1 MARNHNFNS
10 YGYSSHG
17 GGGTGGRGRNNHNH
31 SNHTHNNNHRDPRD
45 VRSTY
50 HHEQQHNDHN
60 QYAHH
65 APYNRYHHDPYPHS
79 GRPSFRGNFNSLQN
93 EQQHQRDFQ
102 DEQVTQRTINP
113 PRSTHPAGTI
123 SSATERKTITVEYD
137 TEWNRRTRTFEQLM
151 NIPSLYERIE
161 RFEELPSTEQ
171 LILFFPE
178 DWSPESLPPLQ
189 EPTHW
194 PGKIQN
200 ALQTCVNK
208 IPELFYSDE
217 QMDYDDDDV
226 DPADEMYAPPRNNG
240 QEYARRFIS
249 ALPYCHPFLA
259 GFHVLPLLAL
269 AGKGT
274 MCYCPC
280 SQKQRMDRWQRFFLP
295 ESMLDDPNS
304 FRCTFHGPK
313 SPHEL
318 YKHIAD
324 VASTCNYHKLL
335 QTFLLTAFADYH
347 QPGMRHIE
355 LENKGDFK
363 HKEAQA
369 FVAKE
374 IKKYVLSFC
383 EVADDAVI
391 GDAAFH

>member
-1 MARNHNFNS
+1 MSRNHQFNG

-31 SNHTHNNNHRDPRD
+31 SNNGNHDHHRDPRD
-45 VRSTY
+45 ARSTY
-50 HHEQQHNDHN
+50 RHEQQYSGHN
-60 QYAHH
+60 QYARH
-65 APYNRYHHDPYPHS
+65 APYHQYQRPSSFNDPPVHA
-79 GRPSFRGNFNSLQN
+79 GPPSFRGNVNSLPHGTQAI
-93 EQQHQRDFQ
+93 
-102 DEQVTQRTINP
+102 QVTEPTIDP
-113 PRSTHPAGTI
+113 SQSTHPTGLRA
-123 SSATERKTITVEYD
+123 SESERKRATVEYD
-137 TEWNRRTRTFEQLM
+137 TEWNRRTRTLERFI
-151 NIPSLYERIE
+151 NIPSLNVRLQH
-161 RFEELPSTEQ
+161 FKELPNAEQ

-178 DWSPESLPPLQ
+178 DWSPETLPPLQ
-189 EPTHW
+189 EPVHW
-194 PGKIQN
+194 PGQIRH
-200 ALQTCVNK
+200 ALQTCFNQ
-208 IPELFYSDE
+208 IPALFHSDE
-217 QMDYDDDDV
+217 QMDDDDDF
-226 DPADEMYAPPRNNG
+226 DPADEMYAPPPNND
-240 QEYARRFIS
+240 QQYARSFVS
-249 ALPYCHPFLA
+249 GLPYCHPFTA

-280 SQKQRMDRWQRFFLP
+280 SQRQRMDRWQRFFLP

-318 YKHIAD
+318 YKHVAD

-374 IKKYVLSFC
+374 IKK
-383 EVADDAVI
+383 
-391 GDAAFH
+391 